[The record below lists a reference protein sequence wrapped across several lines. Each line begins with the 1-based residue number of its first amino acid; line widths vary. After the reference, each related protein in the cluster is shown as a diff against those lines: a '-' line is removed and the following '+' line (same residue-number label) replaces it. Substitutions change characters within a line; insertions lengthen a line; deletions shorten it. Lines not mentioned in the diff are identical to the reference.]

1 MSETRKKYSKNSNQL
16 DFLREHNKTRKN
28 QRETKRL
35 YLDSPKDLPG
45 LFPPPISKKE
55 KKRSYIP
62 TPPIMIKSA
71 GDEDVNKRGLTR
83 SKSSVG
89 DLSEMDSSSS
99 RAVPLRKMSFIYVPD
114 SKENE
119 KEEEADIENQLP
131 SFRRLTK
138 KDRKL
143 TSPYLG
149 AGGKKS
155 KRVKR
160 VKRVKKTHNKY
171 RSVCGGS
178 GDISDL
184 KKKLEDAKQG
194 DKSKLNMT
202 IEDINRLLLVASKN
216 GNREAV
222 IRLFLNHKVN
232 PNYQNEYGNTPLI
245 VASDHGHDSIVKI
258 LLNKGADPN
267 IENTHGW
274 TPIDFAVGYLSEQ
287 GKSKKEILE
296 SKLFTLLAEAGGH
309 PGRAFFNLFIE
320 DNNLKDSDK
329 NTRAMRHR
337 VTEPGDDSKSK

>member
-1 MSETRKKYSKNSNQL
+1 MSETRKKYSKNMDQL
-16 DFLREHNKTRKN
+16 DLLREHNKTRKN
-28 QRETKRL
+28 QRETKIQ
-35 YLDSPKDLPG
+35 YLDSPRKLSG

-55 KKRSYIP
+55 KKRSYLP
-62 TPPIMIKSA
+62 TPPIMIKSV
-71 GDEDVNKRGLTR
+71 GDEDVNKRELSR

-89 DLSEMDSSSS
+89 NLSEMDSSSS
-99 RAVPLRKMSFIYVPD
+99 RSVPLRKMSFIYVPD
-114 SKENE
+114 SKEKE
-119 KEEEADIENQLP
+119 KEEGDIENQLP

-160 VKRVKKTHNKY
+160 VKKTQKKY
-171 RSVCGGS
+171 RSVRGGS

-184 KKKLEDAKQG
+184 KKKLEDAKKG

-287 GKSKKEILE
+287 GKSKKEILD

-309 PGRAFFNLFIE
+309 PGGAFFNLFIE